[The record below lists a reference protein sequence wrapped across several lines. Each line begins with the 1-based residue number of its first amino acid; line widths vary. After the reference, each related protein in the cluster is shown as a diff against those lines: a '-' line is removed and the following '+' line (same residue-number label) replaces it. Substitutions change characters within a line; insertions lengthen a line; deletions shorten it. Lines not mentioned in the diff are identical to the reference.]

1 MKMKTIDLLQGREK
15 DTQKEI
21 LLQIC
26 KIEQNIK
33 ETSSTIFEKENK
45 YTYVYNNRFTPKYL
59 VQINHLYLEK
69 LKGEIKELKE
79 KKISLESELKRVK
92 GLLVENLKEIKKY
105 DILRNKENE
114 KIKEELKHQEEKE
127 MQDMYISLYNKK
139 TNHMFD

>member
-1 MKMKTIDLLQGREK
+1 MKIKTIEFLQGREK
-15 DTQKEI
+15 DAQKDF

-26 KIEQNIK
+26 KVEQDIK
-33 ETSSTIFEKENK
+33 ETSLTICEKENK
-45 YTYVYNNRFTPKYL
+45 YTYIYNNRFKPKYL
-59 VQINHLYLEK
+59 VQVNFLYLEK
-69 LKGEIKELKE
+69 LKGEIEELKE
-79 KKISLESELKRVK
+79 KKISLENELKRLK

-114 KIKEELKHQEEKE
+114 KIKEQIKHEEEKD